1 MSSGLSLG
9 LLLASL
15 GVFVLIVLSV
25 IKKRLNIKYSIV
37 WLLWAMASMAMAIFP
52 EIFYAISD
60 LLGIQLPVNTVFLL
74 MMALLYALTFY
85 VYIMIS
91 KHNEEIIKLTY
102 KIATQGKE
110 IDELMKKNEELEK
123 ELRSFKK
130 KTASTKR
137 KNEK

>member
-1 MSSGLSLG
+1 MSSGLRLG

-15 GVFVLIVLSV
+15 GVFVVIVLSV
-25 IKKRLNIKYSIV
+25 VKKRLNIKYSIV
-37 WLLWAMASMAMAIFP
+37 WLLWAMVSMAMAIFP

-74 MMALLYALTFY
+74 MMALLYSLTFY

-102 KIATQGKE
+102 RIATQGKE

-123 ELRSFKK
+123 ELRSSKK
-130 KTASTKR
+130 KTTSTKR